1 MPSRPVTVL
10 ALAAA
15 FAAAPAAKAVPVLVL
30 KGTVVTMDDK
40 GTVLPNSG
48 VVIKNGLIDSVLSAG
63 QAPPAGATVID
74 TKGRIYP
81 GLINLH
87 NHIAYNF
94 LPLYP
99 VPKHYDNRDQWPGGA
114 LYETLVNNPKT
125 LVTDPGLFDRQAEAL
140 KYAEVKSIV
149 GGETTVQGSPQDAA
163 TSSSLVRNVE
173 LPNFGKDLVGQRG
186 LPIDGLF
193 TKDLAANQK
202 SIAKLDAWLFH
213 LSEGISD
220 YSRREYFNAGYDA
233 GKNPGPKNQAGL
245 KNIGVVTK
253 NLVGI
258 HSTALTEADFADWKK
273 TAGAAPKIVWS
284 PLSNLLLYGKTTNVL
299 GARKQGAIVALGT
312 DWSPSGSKN
321 LLGELKFADEVNT
334 QLLGKKLTA
343 RNLVEMVT
351 SNPAKIVNWQDKVGS
366 IKAGMVADLLV
377 VDTVGADHYR
387 GLIQAKEENVQLVL
401 VGGDALYG
409 DETWMKQLKPG
420 AYENIGNL
428 KGRNK
433 SLDLKR
439 SNLPKGNESFA
450 DVQKA
455 LLDALKYDP
464 QSLANVLNAGRG
476 TGPLQFKSRTA
487 VKTWLQGALHK
498 ANKPVPPDVTDVNAA
513 ITRDTVAQYL
523 KLKFP
528 NATPLTAIDPLYQ
541 QTDAAF
547 FDGIQ
552 NNLHFKGAT
561 PVLKLDNFRKYLDKT
576 PVNNAVRR
584 TGT

>member
-1 MPSRPVTVL
+1 MPLRPLTLL

-15 FAAAPAAKAVPVLVL
+15 FAVPAANAAPVLVL
-30 KGTVVTMDDK
+30 KGTVVTMDDQ
-40 GTVLPNSG
+40 GTVLQSSG
-48 VVIKNGLIDSVLSAG
+48 VVIKNGLVDSVLASG
-63 QAPPAGATVID
+63 QSPPAGATVID

-99 VPKHYDNRDQWPGGA
+99 VPKHYDNRDEWPGGA
-114 LYETLVNNPKT
+114 LYEKLVNNPKT
-125 LVTDPGLFDRQAEAL
+125 IVTDPGLFDRQAEAL
-140 KYAEVKSIV
+140 KYAEIKAIV

-163 TSSSLVRNVE
+163 TSTSLVRNVE
-173 LPNFGKDLVGQRG
+173 LPNFAKDLVGQRG

-193 TKDLAANQK
+193 LKDLAANQK

-220 YSRREYFNAGYDA
+220 YSRREYFNAAYDA
-233 GKNPGPKNQAGL
+233 SKNPGPKNQAGL
-245 KNIGVVTK
+245 KNIGVVMK

-273 TAGAAPKIVWS
+273 TAGAPPKVVWS

-299 GARKQGAIVALGT
+299 AARKQGAIVALGT

-321 LLGELKFADEVNT
+321 LLGELKFADEVNR
-334 QLLGKKLTA
+334 QLLGSKLSA

-351 SNPAKIVNWQDKVGS
+351 SNPARIVNWQDKVGS

-377 VDTVGADHYR
+377 VDTVGAEPYR

-401 VGGDALYG
+401 VGGDPLYG

-420 AYENIGNL
+420 AYENIGSL

-455 LLDALKYDP
+455 LLDALKYEP

-476 TGPLQFKSRTA
+476 TGPLQFKARTG
-487 VKTWLQGALHK
+487 VKTWLQGALQK
-498 ANKPVPPDVTDVNAA
+498 ANKPVPPDVTNVTAP
-513 ITRDTVAQYL
+513 ITRDTVALYF

-528 NATPLTAIDPLYQ
+528 NAVPLPAIDPLYQ

-552 NNLHFKGAT
+552 NNLHFKGAA
-561 PVLKLDNFRKYLDKT
+561 PVLKLDNFRKYLDKA
-576 PVNNAVRR
+576 PVTNARR